1 LLSPSRVGDANQSRI
16 LQTLV
21 DHGPLSRAE
30 LARLAGVTRATIGNI
45 VSSLLAAEVLE
56 ELPPRSAQVGKPARP
71 LWFAPRAAL
80 SVVVAVGESGC
91 DAALVDA
98 TGTVL
103 MKATAGFGGSAPSA
117 EQMARAVRRALDP
130 LSRGLR
136 GQRPTGVGVAVPGMC
151 DVSTGEVAASA
162 QLPGLRGRWLH
173 DLLRERYLVE
183 VVVDTDSR
191 AEALA
196 EKWFGAGRGVPAF
209 AAVQTGA
216 GIGVGVV
223 LAGAVFRADSGIGG
237 EFGHTIVDLDGAPCR
252 CGQRGCWETIAGT
265 GWLREQARRSKLRG
279 ATDLTVAQ
287 LVERA
292 THERRA
298 ADLMHRYA
306 DNLAVGLSN
315 LMHIYHLRRFIINGA
330 AATAGEPMR
339 QAVETA
345 LRRRVFAQV
354 SDDVDV
360 VLSEL
365 GPRSQLLGAAALVLS
380 ERYALAV

>member
-1 LLSPSRVGDANQSRI
+1 
-16 LQTLV
+16 
-21 DHGPLSRAE
+21 
-30 LARLAGVTRATIGNI
+30 
-45 VSSLLAAEVLE
+45 
-56 ELPPRSAQVGKPARP
+56 
-71 LWFAPRAAL
+71 
-80 SVVVAVGESGC
+80 
-91 DAALVDA
+91 
-98 TGTVL
+98 
-103 MKATAGFGGSAPSA
+103 
-117 EQMARAVRRALDP
+117 
-130 LSRGLR
+130 
-136 GQRPTGVGVAVPGMC
+136 
-151 DVSTGEVAASA
+151 
-162 QLPGLRGRWLH
+162 
-173 DLLRERYLVE
+173 
-183 VVVDTDSR
+183 
-191 AEALA
+191 
-196 EKWFGAGRGVPAF
+196 VPAF